1 MEDFTLYLG
10 EFVGTALF
18 MVLGLSVCANVSLK
32 KSGMFGSGGIVAAC
46 GWGLSMV
53 AIAVI
58 FGPLTGAHVNPAVT
72 VGFWVGS
79 TFPGYL
85 VPGYFL
91 AQFLGAFVGGLI
103 VWIMWKDH
111 LDEEPD
117 KGSKL
122 GVFATGPSIA
132 NPFRNFLSEAVATFS
147 LMFILLSLSHQQPAG
162 GVPMFFVFA
171 GVAGGV
177 MAYGG
182 LTGYAINPARD
193 LMPRLV
199 HALCPI
205 KGKGTSNWRY
215 AWVPILGPI
224 AGGAFAGMLYKIMFP
239 K

>member
-53 AIAVI
+53 TIAVI

-91 AQFLGAFVGGLI
+91 ALQAEDGIRGRSR
-103 VWIMWKDH
+103 H
-111 LDEEPD
+111 
-117 KGSKL
+117 S
-122 GVFATGPSIA
+122 
-132 NPFRNFLSEAVATFS
+132 
-147 LMFILLSLSHQQPAG
+147 
-162 GVPMFFVFA
+162 
-171 GVAGGV
+171 
-177 MAYGG
+177 
-182 LTGYAINPARD
+182 
-193 LMPRLV
+193 
-199 HALCPI
+199 C
-205 KGKGTSNWRY
+205 
-215 AWVPILGPI
+215 
-224 AGGAFAGMLYKIMFP
+224 
-239 K
+239 